1 MKRIITFLFFIFMF
15 NFLFAIE
22 KTNAQEYVF
31 DPAESSI
38 EWFGKK
44 VTGEHTGTINLK
56 QGRLNLVKGKISGGE
71 FEIDMASI
79 VDLDLQDPEYKNKLM
94 NHLKSDDFFSVV
106 SFPVSRFVITDV
118 KEATNKDNSH
128 YNYHIKGDLTI
139 KGITHPIEFPAVI
152 NVKDGKLNANAQVTV
167 NRAKYNV
174 RYGSGSFF
182 EGLGDKLIYDDF
194 ILKLNLVAAK

>member
-1 MKRIITFLFFIFMF
+1 MKRIITLMFLVFMF
-15 NFLFAIE
+15 NFSFALE
-22 KTNAQEYVF
+22 KTNAQEYVVV
-31 DPAESSI
+31 PAESSI

-56 QGRLNLVKGKISGGE
+56 QGKMNLAKGIISGGE

-79 VDLDLQDPEYKNKLM
+79 VNLDLQDPEYKNKLM
-94 NHLKSDDFFSVV
+94 NHLKSDDFFSVTT
-106 SFPVSRFVITDV
+106 FPVSRFVITDA
-118 KEATNKDNSH
+118 KEVDNKENPHTNYK
-128 YNYHIKGDLTI
+128 IKGDLTI
-139 KGITHPIEFPAVI
+139 KGITHSIEFPASVHL
-152 NVKDGKLNANAQVTV
+152 KDGKLIANADVTV

-194 ILKLNLVAAK
+194 ILKLNLVASK